1 MFYLISTQ
9 IMNDNTKAQSIFAYD
24 DKDQAESAF
33 HSTNGSN
40 YISETLKAWA
50 TLVVDDIGNA
60 QFKKFA
66 GDQSTNEA
74 YYLVSLQNTGEA
86 YPCSIAAYTALNEA
100 KSAMEMTAAS
110 NCISETLKSWA
121 CFVLNQIGGKLDGYS
136 EQAEEPAPE
145 E

>member
-1 MFYLISTQ
+1 MYYLISTQ
-9 IMNDNTKAQSIFAYD
+9 IMNDNTKAQSIVAYD

-40 YISETLKAWA
+40 YISTTLKTWA

-66 GDQSTNEA
+66 GEQSSNEA
-74 YYLVSLQNTGEA
+74 YYLVSLQDLGETN
-86 YPCSIAAYTALNEA
+86 PCSITSYDNLNEA
-100 KSAMEMTAAS
+100 KSAMEMAAAS
-110 NCISETLKSWA
+110 NCISETLESWA

-136 EQAEEPAPE
+136 ELAEEPESE